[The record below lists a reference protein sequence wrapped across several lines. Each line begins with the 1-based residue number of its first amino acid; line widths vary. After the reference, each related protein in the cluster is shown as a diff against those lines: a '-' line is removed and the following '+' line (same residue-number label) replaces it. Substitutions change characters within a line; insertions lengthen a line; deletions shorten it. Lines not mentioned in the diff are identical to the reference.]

1 MGLQSNNLRYYRNC
15 NEIPVWN
22 FNEIIKSGDFNWL
35 VYGYDGF
42 NKYDNINSE
51 ECSLIWE
58 EIKNEFFILS
68 DNQSSIRIIF
78 LEAEIDYLTRR
89 FDIVY
94 ALLHTLISKRVQGEQ
109 IDQFIDH
116 LNRWMYYV
124 NKSKPLKEELIRLTK
139 QHQASK
145 ITIARKKN
153 ELEKLIEDSAK
164 GDVNIVRE
172 KIKLQRVLSMQIDLK
187 TTTMAE
193 WLEMFKVAAEIIKD
207 SERGKRNKGSQ

>member
-1 MGLQSNNLRYYRNC
+1 MGLQSTNLRYYRNC

-35 VYGYDGF
+35 VYRYDGF

-187 TTTMAE
+187 NTTMAE